1 MKVKSIVDEAEQLQL
16 AIRLINL
23 GARLQLLE
31 AQTSLSRERLTKLYK
46 EIKGISPPKGMLP
59 FSTDWFL
66 TWQPNIHSS
75 LFINIYNFLKANT
88 DATGIELL
96 IKSYELYLEQHH
108 SIDKTDE
115 HPVND
120 EPVLS
125 LIRAWT
131 LVRFVDQ
138 KLLKMHTCTTCS
150 GSFVVDVYDLH
161 QAYECSLCHIPS
173 RAGKYQKSKKVV
185 TLAGAPEAEAGK
197 VTKPAKATKSAK
209 ASKAVKEA
217 KATKATKAIKPN
229 TDGDLPA
236 TA

>member
-1 MKVKSIVDEAEQLQL
+1 MKVKSIVDEAGQLQL

-31 AQTSLSRERLTKLYK
+31 SQTSLSRERLTKLYK
-46 EIKGISPPKGMLP
+46 ELKGISPPKGMLP

-75 LFINIYNFLKANT
+75 LFINIYNFLKVNT
-88 DATGIELL
+88 DETGIELL

-108 SIDKTDE
+108 SIDKTNE

-138 KLLKMHTCTTCS
+138 KLLKMHTCTACS

-173 RAGKYQKSKKVV
+173 RAGKYQKSKKA
-185 TLAGAPEAEAGK
+185 TLAGALEVTEEAK
-197 VTKPAKATKSAK
+197 LT
-209 ASKAVKEA
+209 KAVKT
-217 KATKATKAIKPN
+217 TKATKAIKATKPTKATRAN
-229 TDGDLPA
+229 TAGDLPA
-236 TA
+236 AV